1 MAEAWASI
9 DVADRASIWF
19 LARSVASAAKS
30 ASFILDRDDSI
41 F

>member
-9 DVADRASIWF
+9 DVADCANIWF
-19 LARSVASAAKS
+19 LVRSAASAAKS
-30 ASFILDRDDSI
+30 ASLTLDRDDLI